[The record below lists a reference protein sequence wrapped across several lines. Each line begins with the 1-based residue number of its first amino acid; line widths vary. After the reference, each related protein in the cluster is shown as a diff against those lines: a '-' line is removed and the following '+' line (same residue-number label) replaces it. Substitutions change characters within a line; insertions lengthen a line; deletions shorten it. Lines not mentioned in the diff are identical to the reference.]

1 MCNNMCNRIWN
12 VIGKIAYILL
22 DMIFKLVKRDLT
34 NKIYQNFMQFVK
46 FGIVGLSNTIISYVI
61 YVVSLLLFQQI
72 GILINSGYLV
82 AQVIAFVL
90 SVLWSFYWNNK
101 IVFSLQEGEER
112 SVFKALIRTFISY
125 SFTGLFLNSILL
137 IFWVKV
143 MHVSEFIAPIINLL
157 VSVPLNF
164 VINKFWA
171 FKKNIND
178 I

>member
-82 AQVIAFVL
+82 AQVIAFLL